1 MVDLSKVGGPQG
13 LADLLTS
20 RGLEV
25 EAIERQDQGL
35 EKVVTAQILERAPSI
50 RRVIA

>member
-1 MVDLSKVGGPQG
+1 MKISFEWLKEHVDLGDMTPQQ

-25 EAIERQDQGL
+25 E
-35 EKVVTAQILERAPSI
+35 SI
-50 RRVIA
+50 TEVESAD